1 MKLLFEEKRMTDYV
15 IIEDERLAYEE
26 LKRMM
31 SQLRPDYK
39 LAGWAKSTEQAILLL
54 RQASPNLI
62 MADIRLADGLCFDI
76 FTQAAIDVP
85 VIFTTAYDE
94 YAIRA
99 FKVNGIDYLLKPI
112 EDVELEAALCKF
124 EKHQALYASMPL
136 FRKLEQEY
144 IGCYK
149 KNRFL
154 IQVGDTYL
162 HVETTDIAFFYSEDK
177 YTYLYQFSGKRHIIS
192 YSLDQL
198 EKILD
203 GSLFFRISR
212 CCIIN
217 IRSIVKTSKYF
228 ASRLKLQFRPECPH
242 ELLVSRSRVSDF
254 LRWMDDNL

>member
-1 MKLLFEEKRMTDYV
+1 MTDYV
-15 IIEDERLAYEE
+15 IIEDERLACEE

-39 LAGWAKSTEQAILLL
+39 LVGWAKSTEQAVLLL

-76 FTQAAIDVP
+76 FMQASIDVP

-112 EDVELEAALCKF
+112 EETELEVALRKF
-124 EKHQALYASMPL
+124 ERHQALHASRSL
-136 FRKLEQEY
+136 FKKLEQDY
-144 IGCYK
+144 VGCYK

-177 YTYLYQFSGKRHIIS
+177 YTYLYRFSGKRHIVS
-192 YSLDQL
+192 YSLDKL

-203 GSLFFRISR
+203 SSLFFRISR
-212 CCIIN
+212 CCIVN

-228 ASRLKLQFRPECPH
+228 ASRLKLQLRPECPH